1 MAGIALSARLLL
13 ARKRAGTRRIFVRQL
28 KVKTYNNLDIQESA
42 PCVVADLLI
51 IAASSPSYVSNSQRM
66 FTFDGVAHVAVC

>member
-51 IAASSPSYVSNSQRM
+51 IAVSSPSYVSYSQRM